1 MTNYVND
8 ESLNQKPTS
17 FLASDFMG
25 IDISIHLLDIII
37 KVGRYFPIILLSLAS
52 LNMFLAA
59 NDFLANSLT
68 FAILNSI
75 FALGNFISLA
85 QIHQRRK
92 SYLTERRSNYS
103 KIRSVLVMDIK
114 N

>member
-59 NDFLANSLT
+59 NDFLANSLI

-92 SYLTERRSNYS
+92 SHLTERRSNYS

>member
-1 MTNYVND
+1 MTNYIDND
-8 ESLNQKPTS
+8 PLNQKQIN

-37 KVGRYFPIILLSLAS
+37 KIGRYFPIILLSLAS

-92 SYLTERRSNYS
+92 IHSTEHRSNYS
-103 KIRSVLVMDIK
+103 KIRSALVMDIG